1 MKLLVNL
8 CAHDGIISHYEGVG
22 TIVRR
27 YVEVIRK
34 ILSDFEGCI
43 ISVSH
48 DRKYIEEVCDK
59 IYELT
64 KDGLIMKH
72 NL

>member
-8 CAHDGIISHYEGVG
+8 CAHDGIISHYAGVG

-34 ILSDFEGCI
+34 ILSEKNINYHLNVKQYQSNLKKLEKWFL
-43 ISVSH
+43 
-48 DRKYIEEVCDK
+48 
-59 IYELT
+59 YEIQ
-64 KDGLIMKH
+64 K
-72 NL
+72 